1 MRPCSNED
9 YWCMP
14 DTLNGINASFL
25 CLHICSEGHK
35 VRQTQSVLIYNKR
48 GHYDN
53 LLSKE
58 IQISDISLL
67 QFIYYSSLHPVKH
80 DPVEALLLTQNLY
93 VKDCMLF

>member
-1 MRPCSNED
+1 MRPCSNEH
-9 YWCMP
+9 YWCIP

-25 CLHICSEGHK
+25 CLLICSEGHK
-35 VRQTQSVLIYNKR
+35 VRQTWYVLVYNKG

-53 LLSKE
+53 L
-58 IQISDISLL
+58 ISDISLL
-67 QFIYYSSLHPVKH
+67 QFIYYSSLRPVKH